1 MRRIEED
8 SKINLEG
15 VKRMDTLIDYLTK
28 AADLVDYIFKLVN
41 NILVAV
47 NGEEDETVAEMENTK
62 KTVSEI
68 VGAVKDFAGQVDGL
82 SE

>member
-62 KTVSEI
+62 KTVSDI
-68 VGAVKDFAGQVDGL
+68 VGAVKDFADQVEDL
-82 SE
+82 K

>member
-1 MRRIEED
+1 MRCIEVD
-8 SKINLEG
+8 SKIILEG

-28 AADLVDYIFKLVN
+28 AADLLGYIFELVN
-41 NILVAV
+41 KILVAV

-62 KTVSEI
+62 STVNDI
-68 VGAVKDFAGQVDGL
+68 VGAVKDFAGQVDAL

>member
-1 MRRIEED
+1 
-8 SKINLEG
+8 
-15 VKRMDTLIDYLTK
+15 MDTLIDYLTK
-28 AADLVDYIFKLVN
+28 AADLVGYIFELVN
-41 NILVAV
+41 KILVAV

-62 KTVSEI
+62 STVNDI